1 MHPHLARFLFENSP
15 WPPFMSAWL
24 VGYCIVLDGEV
35 YLTDAGEQYL
45 EHANSFPPHQ
55 ALIAWS

>member
-45 EHANSFPPHQ
+45 EARDTAPVSA
-55 ALIAWS
+55 ALAWA